1 MTLDRLYRDVENLKH
16 QYKGLAGGPQ
26 LALSSIENGNI
37 DVNDQDGNLVSTIG
51 LQEDGSGATR
61 FFDGPI
67 PPVPAGFTALADGPV
82 IQGTWDGSFVGGLQ
96 ATYDLAYLEVAA
108 TLVDDD
114 SRVSFATITAK
125 EGASATLVANQ
136 SGQWAVAVR
145 SVSQAGKKSEFFS
158 AGTVEVKLVDLAGAI
173 EAVQD
178 SANGKNKVTYSEHAP
193 TPDDPGIF
201 DDTWFVGQ
209 VGRPNDV
216 VEATNLA
223 RNSSFANLGTQMY
236 GGTMYGTS
244 NAVLSVSDAWSTS
257 GSTSLKITPGTA
269 NTSTAEV
276 ILRGNPESSADA
288 GKTFTISADFHLE
301 EPQTGSLWADARKL
315 IVRGAGNT
323 NIARTDPAPNEAGT
337 TRMSLT
343 VTIPE
348 GTTSWYLLL
357 ANGSSVTPAWWDSLD
372 IAEVASPRPYF
383 DGDTPSG
390 ETDNESHYRWTGTPH
405 ASTSEK
411 YLPALDIGDS
421 DNWNVIEQY
430 RHDGTG
436 WVKVELSH
444 YVFSTVDLGK
454 ATVGELDG
462 IRIMSKTIGTEQLR
476 ADFADFMVA
485 RGATLIAGNNRHR
498 LDDSGYMI
506 FNDDGEVRT
515 KLAPDDS
522 VFKGEVEADTLI
534 VNGGSELR
542 SAENKLGQGAKLTL
556 EAGVTDPT
564 APPVV
569 QTFWDTLDFDI
580 PNPDTCYG
588 LAWADNKYWTYVD
601 VLGTTAGDRV
611 VSINPTT
618 GAVGGTIPMTDGFW
632 AEGGITAMGSE
643 LFLLGR
649 KSGENYKYFVRVY
662 STAGTFLREWEY
674 KEVGWSASNPLGY
687 KPCIGASSTRIYIA
701 HCDDGGQLIWRT
713 YDKTTG
719 ALMGTVNT
727 GYPTSSDLLGAYIGE
742 GDWGVGDRVAIVK
755 KTTRQVIV
763 LTPSGSNEPALRWN
777 TPSDTTGIVY
787 QGGKFR
793 TLDPNGSITNYE
805 DAGMG
810 DNTSDW
816 WATYRWSVDEDENG
830 VNDYTS
836 RIGPVKRFYWDRR
849 TRVRFMGAPL
859 PVGVGYITPSIAKK
873 TSTPSRT
880 DFRTPT
886 FSVYVGEA
894 TAWLSAL
901 PSDWQSGPPP
911 GDTNDFPDS
920 EPSTLVSASSTFE
933 VKGDG
938 SGRWGPLTFN
948 SDGTM
953 SSSQVPTWIPITS
966 FSSIPS
972 DEGGGTYGPQS
983 WGDTPSYR
991 IWPDGKVEWRGV
1003 IAGTVGGGATASRP
1017 MFTIPAAALPG
1028 RPKNKATA
1036 ASGSTPVRVEFGPT
1050 ADVGKFYVYPSGGAR
1065 SWVSIDEL
1073 FYYLP

>member
-61 FFDGPI
+61 FFDGPT
-67 PPVPAGFTALADGPV
+67 PPVPAGFTALADGPL
-82 IQGTWDGSFVGGLQ
+82 IQGTWDGSFVDGLQ

-125 EGASATLVANQ
+125 EGASATQVAHK
-136 SGQWAVAVR
+136 SGEWAEAVR
-145 SVSQAGKKSEFFS
+145 SVSQAGKKSEFAS

-178 SANGKNKVTYSEHAP
+178 SANGKNKVTYSEDAP
-193 TPDDPGIF
+193 TPADPGIAG
-201 DDTWFVGQ
+201 DVWWVGS
-209 VGRPNDV
+209 VEDIPNPN
-216 VEATNLA
+216 NLA
-223 RNSSFANLGTQMY
+223 QNASFNTLQY
-236 GGTMYGTS
+236 QRSDGTMH
-244 NAVLSVSDAWSTS
+244 ATS
-257 GSTSLKITPGTA
+257 GADIELSSDWFTSAPTSLKIIPTTTA
-269 NTSTAEV
+269 NTTAADA
-276 ILRGNPESSADA
+276 IMRDNPNTAVDA
-288 GKTFTISADFHLE
+288 GKTFTIAADFHLDSA
-301 EPQTGSLWADARKL
+301 QTGSTWANARR
-315 IVRGAGNT
+315 IVVRSRVGTSTNNSLALSPVATNAAGTQRLKVTFTLPT
-323 NIARTDPAPNEAGT
+323 NIHSWYFLLSNGSSTVPAYWD
-337 TRMSLT
+337 SLT
-343 VTIPE
+343 VEE
-348 GTTSWYLLL
+348 GTTS
-357 ANGSSVTPAWWDSLD
+357 
-372 IAEVASPRPYF
+372 
-383 DGDTPSG
+383 G
-390 ETDNESHYRWTGTPH
+390 EYWVKNPG
-405 ASTSEK
+405 
-411 YLPALDIGDS
+411 
-421 DNWNVIEQY
+421 NVWNIVGQY
-430 RHDGTG
+430 RHNGVD
-436 WVKVELSH
+436 WQQVQLEHQVIA
-444 YVFSTVDLGK
+444 TVDLGK

-580 PNPDTCYG
+580 PNPDTCNG

-601 VLGTTAGDRV
+601 VLGTTVGDRV

-618 GAVGGTIPMTDGFW
+618 GAVGDTIPMTDGFW

-674 KEVGWSASNPLGY
+674 KEVGWSASNPLVY

-719 ALMGTVNT
+719 ALLGTVNT

-763 LTPSGSNEPALRWN
+763 LTPSGTNEPALHWN

-787 QGGKFR
+787 QGEKFR

-911 GDTNDFPDS
+911 GDTNDFPDA

-966 FSSIPS
+966 FSPIPS

-1028 RPKNKATA
+1028 RPKNKTTA